1 MRLTCLPLALC
12 LALTSACARE
22 APTANAASTAVS
34 PAATDSGTLAQAP
47 YRIDIPADWNGEL
60 VVLAHGFEPVGVPR
74 DAAWPADPATPMF
87 LSGRYAVAQSGYA
100 TQGWAV
106 RDAIADSE
114 RLRVHFVQQHGQPTR
129 TWLVGLSMGGG
140 IAIASL
146 EQHAAHY
153 DGALAL
159 CGANLPGDM
168 LANEVFTSLAAFD
181 TLFPAREGDAPRG
194 LSDPAA
200 PLLDQ
205 GGVMERVGASLP
217 RDPAAATR
225 LATRLEVPV
234 DALPG
239 TLGLHYL
246 VFRDLVARGGGMP
259 VDNRTVRYTGF
270 GNDEAFNA
278 AVPRYTGD
286 AKAMAYAAA
295 APALTGRPLKPLVLL
310 DNADDQTINP
320 RFRPVYAQRAQG
332 AAVAPLTLPA
342 APGGHCNFSDEQIT
356 DAFRVLT
363 DWVETGK
370 RPAP

>member
-12 LALTSACARE
+12 LVLSSACARD
-22 APTANAASTAVS
+22 ASTAVS
-34 PAATDSGTLAQAP
+34 PPAEDAGTLANAL

-74 DAAWPADPATPMF
+74 PSPLPADNATPMF

-106 RDAIADSE
+106 HDAIADSE
-114 RLRVHFVQQHGQPTR
+114 RLRAHFVQRHGQPKR

-159 CGANLPGDM
+159 CGANVPGD
-168 LANEVFTSLAAFD
+168 LLTNELFTSLAAFD
-181 TLFPAREGDAPRG
+181 ALFPAGDGDGSRG
-194 LSDPAA
+194 LSDPAS

-205 GGVMERVGASLP
+205 GAVMERVSAALP
-217 RDPAAATR
+217 SDPEAAKR
-225 LATRLEVPV
+225 LAARLEASV

-270 GNDEAFNA
+270 GNDQAFNA

-310 DNADDQTINP
+310 DNADDPTIPP

-332 AAVAPLTLPA
+332 AEVPPLTLPA
-342 APGGHCNFSDEQIT
+342 APGGHCDFSDEQIQE
-356 DAFRVLT
+356 AFRVLT

-370 RPAP
+370 RPRG

>member
-1 MRLTCLPLALC
+1 MRLTCLSLALS
-12 LALTSACARE
+12 LLVSPVFAQD
-22 APTANAASTAVS
+22 ASTAVS
-34 PAATDSGTLAQAP
+34 PPMEDTGMLAGAP

-74 DAAWPADPATPMF
+74 EIPWPADPATSMF
-87 LSGRYAVAQSGYA
+87 TSGGYAVAQSGYT

-114 RLRVHFVQQHGQPTR
+114 RLRAHFVQRHGQPKK
-129 TWLVGLSMGGG
+129 TWMVGMSMGGG

-146 EQHAAHY
+146 EQQATHY

-159 CGANLPGDM
+159 CGANVPGDL

-181 TLFPAREGDAPRG
+181 TLFPAHEGETTPR
-194 LSDPAA
+194 LSDPAS
-200 PLLDQ
+200 PLLEQ
-205 GGVMERVGASLP
+205 GGVMDQVGAALP

-259 VDNRTVRYTGF
+259 VDNRTARYVGF
-270 GNDEAFNA
+270 GNDETFNA

-295 APALTGRPLKPLVLL
+295 APALTGRPLKPLVVL
-310 DNADDQTINP
+310 DNADDQTISP
-320 RFRPVYAQRAQG
+320 RFRTIYAQRAQG

-342 APGGHCNFSDEQIT
+342 APGGHCSFSSDQIT

-363 DWVETGK
+363 RWVDTGK
-370 RPAP
+370 RPGG